1 MANQRNLKAFVR
13 YDGSGRV
20 VAGSLIL
27 RKNKP
32 KVGNWQEILGY
43 KCCNLNQTPIV
54 VDVQTSFPFT
64 YPDFVVRSNDGV
76 YTYIYSAGDNTS
88 VANLAE
94 LAAYNN
100 SRYSGL
106 GKFSVLD
113 GDLMFTPSAST
124 TAIFTAAGVTSILA
138 YSYTG
143 D

>member
-32 KVGNWQEILGY
+32 KVGNFQEIQGY
-43 KCCNLNQTPIV
+43 QCCNVGETPIV
-54 VDVQTSFPFT
+54 VDVQSSFPIAA
-64 YPDFVVRSNDGV
+64 PDFVVESNDGV
-76 YTYIYSAGDNTS
+76 YRYFLNAADNTT
-88 VANLAE
+88 VNNLAE

-100 SRYSGL
+100 TRYKGI
-106 GKFSVLD
+106 GKFSVSG
-113 GDLMFTPSAST
+113 GDLIFTPTAAVA
-124 TAIFTAAGVTSILA
+124 AIFAAGGTTSLSA
-138 YSYTG
+138 YSFA